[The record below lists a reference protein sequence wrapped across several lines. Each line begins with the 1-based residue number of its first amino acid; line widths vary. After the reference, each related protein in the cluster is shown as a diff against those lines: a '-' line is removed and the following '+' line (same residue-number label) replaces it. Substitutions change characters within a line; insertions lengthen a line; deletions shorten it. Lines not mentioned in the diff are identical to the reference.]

1 MRNNNLGPVDKTVSV
16 LIDRSYPVVKEVYLH
31 LEDIKNVYEHVD
43 SIQYVSEHLDE
54 IQNLQV
60 AADHLNRI

>member
-31 LEDIKNVYEHVD
+31 LDGISAVYENID
-43 SIQYVSEHLDE
+43 GITYIKDHLDE
-54 IQNLQV
+54 VHEISL
-60 AADHLNRI
+60 AAEHLNRI